1 MAKLSLNFAA
11 VSFLDRDG
19 VLTELTQAVRDARRR
34 YPEIVKVLLVGSLVR
49 GDWTAA
55 SDADLVVV
63 VRDQRADLGSRAR
76 YQIFTRAIPTD
87 SQVFTET
94 EFAAVG
100 SDPQHPLASDLPD
113 AVEL

>member
-55 SDADLVVV
+55 SDADLLVV